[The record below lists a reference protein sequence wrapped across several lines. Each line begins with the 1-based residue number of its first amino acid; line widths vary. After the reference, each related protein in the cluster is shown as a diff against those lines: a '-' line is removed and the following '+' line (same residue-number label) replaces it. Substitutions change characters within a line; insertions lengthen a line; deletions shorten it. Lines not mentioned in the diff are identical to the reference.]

1 MENVG
6 ETEYGTLAKPSVSES
21 EHITDPEPSC
31 GKTGTSYTEDQE
43 AEIVGSKA
51 AEADRTSS
59 DEEQSKPT
67 RPSSDGE
74 TDAGYVSVEERV
86 AELEQQIKLSG
97 DTTDDVLEKPKSQM
111 DFSLLTSDL
120 KNLPY
125 PPGYSILKRSEVL
138 KEERQRRSTEQEA
151 ESRLPRMTKEF
162 LRKHCAK
169 HKLYQ
174 TPQLNDIL
182 YLHFNGFA
190 KIENL
195 EEYTGLRCL
204 FLEVNGIDRIVGLE
218 QQKEMRSLYLA
229 KNLIRRIENLDHMQ
243 HLDTLDVSN
252 NMIAKIEN
260 LDMLPKFTRLVIAHN
275 KLSELDDLIHL
286 VNCKQLSVLDIQHN
300 QIKDASVVEEV
311 FAKMP
316 SLKNLTYLDDRPVFP
331 KDRACAEA
339 FFIGGAEHES
349 AVRQEWNNAEQQKL
363 LDSCRWL
370 TEKRKLIEARRRER
384 ELREQAEAAG
394 LSAENIHVNPGD
406 VDWLYGDVKPPQAP
420 AGELGE
426 QKEVQESPTHDS
438 AGITNNTDNECEQ
451 NEEEQIGHK
460 ADPKQEEVPVDGVTA
475 GAGDLG
481 EMPRTH
487 PREGPIMAAKMI
499 EEIYDELAVIRQ
511 KREME
516 SSFYGQSADT
526 NQIDTETSNRQMEE
540 RQLPI
545 SVIDQAGEDTT
556 PSEQMENNLKDTE
569 SEDQQALEEVPV
581 TIDDKSDSEE
591 KTLVEDFIVLHSK
604 PKSDQDSDMQS
615 VFSTSTKSA
624 DFSVAQMIPHLMVTN
639 NSNEQNR
646 KAIDDEESNSITSI
660 SVNESP
666 SIVESD
672 IKPQGM
678 QKIIIYPIQK
688 EDTNYEAPTVLA
700 HVKI

>member
-1 MENVG
+1 M
-6 ETEYGTLAKPSVSES
+6 A
-21 EHITDPEPSC
+21 
-31 GKTGTSYTEDQE
+31 
-43 AEIVGSKA
+43 
-51 AEADRTSS
+51 R
-59 DEEQSKPT
+59 
-67 RPSSDGE
+67 
-74 TDAGYVSVEERV
+74 
-86 AELEQQIKLSG
+86 
-97 DTTDDVLEKPKSQM
+97 
-111 DFSLLTSDL
+111 
-120 KNLPY
+120 
-125 PPGYSILKRSEVL
+125 
-138 KEERQRRSTEQEA
+138 
-151 ESRLPRMTKEF
+151 
-162 LRKHCAK
+162 
-169 HKLYQ
+169 
-174 TPQLNDIL
+174 
-182 YLHFNGFA
+182 FA

-316 SLKNLTYLDDRPVFP
+316 SLRVLYNQGNPFVREVRNYRKSIINQCKNLTYLDDRPVFP

-516 SSFYGQSADT
+516 SSFHGQSADT

-678 QKIIIYPIQK
+678 QKKCNWLIEEIPPTNPTHPARPPLIIEVDVPVIIYPIQK